1 MILLTDIADLVS
13 WFNDLQFYNQRL
25 EWRNKMEIYITQGNY
40 TEAAV
45 KGMIQNPED
54 RALAVAALMEAVG
67 AKMLQYYV
75 THGEYDFLVITEADE
90 TDANMLAGL
99 MVAGSSGGACNLKTT
114 RAFTTQEA
122 KLSMEKAGQVVAG
135 FSTAG
140 SGG

>member
-1 MILLTDIADLVS
+1 MG
-13 WFNDLQFYNQRL
+13 
-25 EWRNKMEIYITQGNY
+25 IYITQGNY

-54 RALAVAALMEAVG
+54 RAPAVAALMEAVG

-75 THGEYDFLVITEADE
+75 THGEYDFLLISEGDD
-90 TDANMLAGL
+90 TDSNILAGL
-99 MVAGSSGGACNLKTT
+99 MVAGSSGGVCNLKTT

-122 KLSMEKAGQVVAG
+122 KSAMEKAGQVVAG
-135 FSTAG
+135 FSAAG